1 MASFQRTAE
10 VRHPEQQ
17 WCIIIICKSENL
29 GVWSHVLHSA
39 HNGFQKATWLFKWLF
54 TVPCFTV
61 LPCFSFLLTVLH
73 KFTTPVC
80 LKFCY
85 LWGSKLLTQ
94 SSPASRPKV
103 QLKHACAWCHATYAK
118 EIKGKNPPG
127 SVLKRF
133 VIWIPCK
140 SSLPWAN
147 YNSFS
152 LEESLFWSS
161 IWMLTFWAMSEPSTC
176 KCPNQ
181 RQLKKVSLEGVI
193 HYQVASNDPCE
204 NGKVWRKK
212 SEKVVLKL
220 CTLAALRGDAK
231 T

>member
-1 MASFQRTAE
+1 MCCTPLTMVSKRQHGFSNDFSR
-10 VRHPEQQ
+10 
-17 WCIIIICKSENL
+17 C
-29 GVWSHVLHSA
+29 HVLPFYHAFRFSLQ
-39 HNGFQKATWLFKWLF
+39 FF
-54 TVPCFTV
+54 T
-61 LPCFSFLLTVLH
+61 
-73 KFTTPVC
+73 
-80 LKFCY
+80 
-85 LWGSKLLTQ
+85 
-94 SSPASRPKV
+94 SSPLQS
-103 QLKHACAWCHATYAK
+103 AWSFATSEAPSSWHRVHLHQDQKCNLNMPVHGAYATYAK

-133 VIWIPCK
+133 VIWIACK
-140 SSLPWAN
+140 SSLPRAN

-176 KCPNQ
+176 KWCQMSKKCPNQ

-193 HYQVASNDPCE
+193 HYQVASNDPRE